1 MQLLGACMNKLVI
14 LTVALVL
21 ASTGF
26 AAARG
31 GSGSVRIPAMHI
43 GSSHART
50 STSHTGST
58 RTSHAGEKPAA
69 FKHAT
74 CKSPSC
80 FQKHPTGEYM
90 IPIYQKK

>member
-1 MQLLGACMNKLVI
+1 MYRFVI
-14 LTVALVL
+14 LTVALLL
-21 ASTGF
+21 ASNGY
-26 AAARG
+26 AEARG
-31 GSGSVRIPAMHI
+31 GSGSIRISTHT

-50 STSHTGST
+50 STPHTGST
-58 RTSHAGEKPAA
+58 RTSHTDEKPAA

-90 IPIYQKK
+90 IPIYAKK